1 MAPFRLFSLRTACE
15 LGLSAAGSVVV
26 TVGTVG
32 AGVYLKH
39 YWQHAPPGSSLSYWQ
54 HYWWAEREP
63 AGDRESKRKKTTLS
77 LPLPVSK
84 RQILASDLPHAD
96 S

>member
-39 YWQHAPPGSSLSYWQ
+39 YWQHWDQ
-54 HYWWAEREP
+54 RTNWAEREP
-63 AGDRESKRKKTTLS
+63 AGDRESEKKENDTCMF
-77 LPLPVSK
+77 
-84 RQILASDLPHAD
+84 RQTKIIQV
-96 S
+96 